1 MEYNYQKRCIISII
15 DENKILSEK
24 IKSFD
29 IIPTKDQLFDIA
41 ERIDFAIKEIK
52 CEVNILQKMNFSFL
66 GYTDTQVIIIKYL
79 KKCIQNTKLMFDLIE
94 KKPKIFGDLSKVN
107 KKLIM
112 EKMNKIYDEH
122 SKGCDNM
129 EKMNLNSNLKLSKLF
144 EDQKTN
150 NNHISINYDEYFSDE
165 LQKYQVSVDEF
176 KQFFQPLF
184 FDNNEQATKALK
196 KNGLKTI
203 KTIKTMKEI
212 KKKVDTIIMQRRND
226 TINNPITEQNIE
238 DDLE

>member
-1 MEYNYQKRCIISII
+1 M
-15 DENKILSEK
+15 K
-24 IKSFD
+24 IKFY
-29 IIPTKDQLFDIA
+29 
-41 ERIDFAIKEIK
+41 IDFVIKEIK
-52 CEVNILQKMNFSFL
+52 FEVNILQKMNFSFL
-66 GYTDTQVIIIKYL
+66 DYTDTQVIIIKYL

-94 KKPKIFGDLSKVN
+94 KKPKPFGDFSKVN

-112 EKMNKIYDEH
+112 EKMNKIYNEH
-122 SKGCDNM
+122 SQECDNM
-129 EKMNLNSNLKLSKLF
+129 EKMNLNSNLKLNKLF

-196 KNGLKTI
+196 KNGLETI

>member
-1 MEYNYQKRCIISII
+1 
-15 DENKILSEK
+15 
-24 IKSFD
+24 
-29 IIPTKDQLFDIA
+29 
-41 ERIDFAIKEIK
+41 
-52 CEVNILQKMNFSFL
+52 
-66 GYTDTQVIIIKYL
+66 
-79 KKCIQNTKLMFDLIE
+79 
-94 KKPKIFGDLSKVN
+94 
-107 KKLIM
+107 
-112 EKMNKIYDEH
+112 MNKIYDEH